1 MYRYMHNIIFSTW
14 TQQKCT
20 MCNIDNPTMNEHL
33 NRINQHCCTHAGG
46 MGLPGFFE
54 DFLTMDDTV
63 GIPHDSADGYMTD
76 FAVNLATLKFLQGT
90 NSLDREK
97 EANAIAFMQSS
108 KTYRYCRQV
117 ARQFPCLI
125 VSSLVITRTELR
137 HIEW

>member
-1 MYRYMHNIIFSTW
+1 MKQDSIR
-14 TQQKCT
+14 QKCT
-20 MCNIDNPTMNEHL
+20 MCNIDNPTINEHL
-33 NRINQHCCTHAGG
+33 NRININMAVRTHAGG

-90 NSLDREK
+90 NSLDSEK

-108 KTYRYCRQV
+108 KTYCCCRHSRGNSR
-117 ARQFPCLI
+117 A
-125 VSSLVITRTELR
+125 
-137 HIEW
+137 